1 MAAVYG
7 VQQLSGNQYGRVYN
21 KSTHE
26 TLRIEGA
33 SIEFIDDFNGDA
45 FDKPWTELDL
55 NSATCT
61 VPASGYWKAE
71 IGQVNENAA
80 GGIYFADNKPFD
92 IGKGFIF
99 ETRLAV
105 HTAPTLTTEIQ
116 FGFMNDSYG
125 ADSQRVFLADEV
137 AKYAMMGF
145 YTTAGSGLTAV
156 IRTDDGTKASGV
168 VSSATSVV
176 LDAYHIYRID
186 CTSLASVKFYID
198 GARVASSTTFAM
210 DTASTLAVQPWLMV
224 YKHDD
229 ATTAAAGELYVDYV
243 KIWQLAR

>member
-1 MAAVYG
+1 MASIYG
-7 VQQLSGNQYGRVYN
+7 VQNILGNQYGRVY
-21 KSTHE
+21 KKTTHE
-26 TLRIEGA
+26 TLRVEGA
-33 SIEFIDDFNGDA
+33 SIALIDDFNGDA

-61 VPASGYWKAE
+61 VPASGYWGAS
-71 IGQVNENAA
+71 IGAVNENAA

-116 FGFMNDSYG
+116 FGVMNDSYG
-125 ADSQRVFLADEV
+125 ADSQRFMLADEV
-137 AKYAMMGF
+137 AKYAMFGF
-145 YTTAGSGLTAV
+145 YTTLGSGLTAA
-156 IRTDDGTKASGV
+156 IRTDDGTLDSTV

-176 LDAYHIYRID
+176 LDAYHIFRIEFL
-186 CTSLASVKFYID
+186 TLASVKFYID
-198 GARVASSTTFAM
+198 GARVASTTTFAM
-210 DTASTLAVQPWLMV
+210 NTAATLTVQPWLMV

-229 ATTAAAGELYVDYV
+229 ATTSAAGEFYVDYV
-243 KIWQLAR
+243 KCFQLAR

>member
-1 MAAVYG
+1 MAIYG
-7 VQQLSGNQYGRVYN
+7 VQNILGNQYGRVYN

-33 SIEFIDDFNGDA
+33 SIALIDDFNGDS
-45 FDKPWTELDL
+45 FDKPWTELDV

-92 IGKGFIF
+92 LGKGFIF

-116 FGFMNDSYG
+116 FGVMNDSYG
-125 ADSQRVFLADEV
+125 ADSQRIFLADEV

-145 YTTAGSGLTAV
+145 YTTLGAGLTAA
-156 IRTDDGTKASGV
+156 IRTDDGTSASGV

-176 LDAYHIYRID
+176 LDAYHVYRID
-186 CTSLASVKFYID
+186 ALSLSSVKFYID
-198 GARVASSTTFAM
+198 GVRVAPTTTFDM
-210 DTASTLAVQPWLMV
+210 DAAASLAVQPWLMV

-229 ATTAAAGELYVDYV
+229 ATTAAAGELYCDYV
-243 KIWQLAR
+243 KMWQLSR